1 MKLQLSLLD
10 FNHLTI
16 FFQHYEYIG
25 DFAKSEQKTCKLTV
39 WNCNNQ
45 VQIYRGAAQ
54 YSKGLYFL
62 WFFIKPQI
70 QWGNFKMSGH
80 GQSWYPAR
88 ILVLNNHLFV
98 LSSLS
103 KIQLKDTI
111 IIFENYGRKIFIKSW
126 YIPMIL
132 IDPYLMNLPTLCNVY
147 RI

>member
-1 MKLQLSLLD
+1 MNISATLLKVNKKPVNLQCE
-10 FNHLTI
+10 I
-16 FFQHYEYIG
+16 AIIKCRYIG
-25 DFAKSEQKTCKLTV
+25 GQRSTVKDCTFCDFLSSLKFSEEISRC
-39 WNCNNQ
+39 Q
-45 VQIYRGAAQ
+45 VM
-54 YSKGLYFL
+54 
-62 WFFIKPQI
+62 W
-70 QWGNFKMSGH
+70 
-80 GQSWYPAR
+80 QSWYPAR

-103 KIQLKDTI
+103 KIQQKLKDTI